1 MGSRRTTPTPGCGA
15 SRSRPSTWCWHTG
28 GWPRPSPARAAPGFS
43 SNSRSDAMTDSSS
56 AIRLS
61 IPRPT
66 PEIVKGYQ
74 GLATT
79 AIADIIDLSCVMRY
93 ALHDNLMLHAAIY
106 RAEPGDVI
114 VVEAGDD
121 AMAVAGGNVC
131 AIAQKRGVAG
141 FVIDGVIR
149 DIGESREKNFPLFAR
164 GRSPIPGSKE
174 GPGEINHPIR
184 CGGVVVHPGDV
195 VIADNEGIVVVP
207 LAKAEEVLKKAQAKA
222 DADSKTSLEAWEK
235 NHRSK
240 IDATLKA
247 KGYIA

>member
-1 MGSRRTTPTPGCGA
+1 
-15 SRSRPSTWCWHTG
+15 
-28 GWPRPSPARAAPGFS
+28 
-43 SNSRSDAMTDSSS
+43 MTDNAA
-56 AIRLS
+56 AIRLT
-61 IPRPT
+61 IPRPA
-66 PEIVKGYQ
+66 PETVKGYQ

-79 AIADIIDLSCVMRY
+79 AIADVIDLSCVVRY
-93 ALHDNLMLHAAIY
+93 AIHPLWPDIPRIAGPAFTVRTAHHDNLMLHAAIY

-121 AMAVAGGNVC
+121 SMAVAGGNVC

-149 DIGESREKNFPLFAR
+149 DIGESRANGFPLFAR
-164 GRSPIPGSKE
+164 GRSPIPAAKE

-184 CGGVVVHPGDV
+184 CGGVVVNPGDV
-195 VIADNEGIVVVP
+195 VVADDEGIVVIP

-222 DADSKTSLEAWEK
+222 DADAKQSLDSWEK

-240 IDATLKA
+240 VDATLKA

>member
-1 MGSRRTTPTPGCGA
+1 MPDTS
-15 SRSRPSTWCWHTG
+15 
-28 GWPRPSPARAAPGFS
+28 AA
-43 SNSRSDAMTDSSS
+43 M
-56 AIRLS
+56 RLDF
-61 IPRPT
+61 PRPT
-66 PEIVKGYQ
+66 PEVVKGYQ

-93 ALHDNLMLHAAIY
+93 ALHPLWPDIGRIAGPAFTVRTARHDNLMLHAAIY

-149 DIGESREKNFPLFAR
+149 DIGESRDKNFPLFAR

-195 VIADNEGIVVVP
+195 VIADDEGIVVVP

-247 KGYIA
+247 KGYIV

>member
-1 MGSRRTTPTPGCGA
+1 MPDTSA
-15 SRSRPSTWCWHTG
+15 
-28 GWPRPSPARAAPGFS
+28 
-43 SNSRSDAMTDSSS
+43 
-56 AIRLS
+56 AIRLDF
-61 IPRPT
+61 PRPT
-66 PEIVKGYQ
+66 PELVKGYQ

-79 AIADIIDLSCVMRY
+79 AIADITDLSCVMRY
-93 ALHDNLMLHAAIY
+93 ALHPLWPDIGRIAGPAFTVRTARHDNLMLHAAIY

-149 DIGESREKNFPLFAR
+149 DIGESRDKNFPLFAR
-164 GRSPIPGSKE
+164 GRSPIPASKE

-195 VIADNEGIVVVP
+195 VIADDEGIVVVP
-207 LAKAEEVLKKAQAKA
+207 LARAEEVLKKAQAKA

-247 KGYIA
+247 KGYIT

>member
-1 MGSRRTTPTPGCGA
+1 MPDTSA
-15 SRSRPSTWCWHTG
+15 
-28 GWPRPSPARAAPGFS
+28 
-43 SNSRSDAMTDSSS
+43 
-56 AIRLS
+56 AIRLDF
-61 IPRPT
+61 PRPT
-66 PEIVKGYQ
+66 PELVKGYQ

-93 ALHDNLMLHAAIY
+93 ALHPLWPDIGRIAGPAFTVRTARHDNLMLHAAIY

-149 DIGESREKNFPLFAR
+149 DIGESRDKNFPLFAR

-195 VIADNEGIVVVP
+195 VIADDEGIVVVP
-207 LAKAEEVLKKAQAKA
+207 LARGEEVLKKAQAKA

>member
-1 MGSRRTTPTPGCGA
+1 
-15 SRSRPSTWCWHTG
+15 
-28 GWPRPSPARAAPGFS
+28 
-43 SNSRSDAMTDSSS
+43 MTDTSA
-56 AIRLS
+56 AIRLD

-79 AIADIIDLSCVMRY
+79 AISDIIDLSCVMRY
-93 ALHDNLMLHAAIY
+93 TLQPLWPDIGRIAGPAFTVRTARHDNLMLHAAIY
-106 RAEPGDVI
+106 RAEPGDII

-149 DIGESREKNFPLFAR
+149 DIGESRDKGFPLFAR
-164 GRSPIPGSKE
+164 GRSPIPGTKD

-195 VIADNEGIVVVP
+195 VIADDEGIVVVP

-222 DADSKTSLEAWEK
+222 DADGKTTLEAWEK

-247 KGYIA
+247 KGYIS

>member
-1 MGSRRTTPTPGCGA
+1 
-15 SRSRPSTWCWHTG
+15 
-28 GWPRPSPARAAPGFS
+28 
-43 SNSRSDAMTDSSS
+43 MTDTS
-56 AIRLS
+56 AVIRLD

-93 ALHDNLMLHAAIY
+93 ALHPLWPDIGRIAGPAFTVRTARHDNLMLHAAIY

-149 DIGESREKNFPLFAR
+149 DIGESRDKGFPLFAR
-164 GRSPIPGSKE
+164 GRSPIPGTKD
-174 GPGEINHPIR
+174 GPGESNHPIR
-184 CGGVVVHPGDV
+184 CGGIVVHPGDV
-195 VIADNEGIVVVP
+195 VIADDEGIVVVP

-222 DADSKTSLEAWEK
+222 DADAKTTLEAWEK

>member
-1 MGSRRTTPTPGCGA
+1 MPDTSA
-15 SRSRPSTWCWHTG
+15 
-28 GWPRPSPARAAPGFS
+28 
-43 SNSRSDAMTDSSS
+43 
-56 AIRLS
+56 AIRLDFL
-61 IPRPT
+61 RPT
-66 PEIVKGYQ
+66 PEVVKGYQ

-93 ALHDNLMLHAAIY
+93 ALHPLWPDIGRIAGPAFTVRTARHDNLMLHAAIY

-121 AMAVAGGNVC
+121 GMAVAGGNVC

-149 DIGESREKNFPLFAR
+149 DIGESRDKNFPLFAR

-195 VIADNEGIVVVP
+195 VIADDEGIVVVP

>member
-1 MGSRRTTPTPGCGA
+1 MPDTSA
-15 SRSRPSTWCWHTG
+15 
-28 GWPRPSPARAAPGFS
+28 
-43 SNSRSDAMTDSSS
+43 
-56 AIRLS
+56 AIRLDF
-61 IPRPT
+61 PRPT
-66 PEIVKGYQ
+66 PEVVKGYQ

-79 AIADIIDLSCVMRY
+79 AIADIIDLSCVMRS
-93 ALHDNLMLHAAIY
+93 ALHPLWPDIGRIAGPAFTVRTARHDNLMLHAAIY

-149 DIGESREKNFPLFAR
+149 DIGESRDKNFPLFAR

-195 VIADNEGIVVVP
+195 VIADDEGIVVVP
-207 LAKAEEVLKKAQAKA
+207 LAKAEEVLKKAQVKA
-222 DADSKTSLEAWEK
+222 DADSKTSLEGWEK

-247 KGYIA
+247 KGYIV

>member
-1 MGSRRTTPTPGCGA
+1 
-15 SRSRPSTWCWHTG
+15 
-28 GWPRPSPARAAPGFS
+28 
-43 SNSRSDAMTDSSS
+43 MTDNAA
-56 AIRLS
+56 AIRLT
-61 IPRPT
+61 IPRPA

-79 AIADIIDLSCVMRY
+79 AIADIIDLSCVVRY
-93 ALHDNLMLHAAIY
+93 AIHPLWTDIPRIAGPAFTVRTAHHDNLMLHAAIY

-121 AMAVAGGNVC
+121 SMAVAGGNVC

-141 FVIDGVIR
+141 IVIDGVIR
-149 DIGESREKNFPLFAR
+149 DIGESRANGFPLFAR
-164 GRSPIPGSKE
+164 GRSPIPAAKE

-184 CGGVVVHPGDV
+184 CGGVVVNPGDV
-195 VIADNEGIVVVP
+195 VVADDEGIVVIP

-222 DADSKTSLEAWEK
+222 DADAKQSLDAWEK

-240 IDATLKA
+240 VDATLKA

>member
-1 MGSRRTTPTPGCGA
+1 MI
-15 SRSRPSTWCWHTG
+15 
-28 GWPRPSPARAAPGFS
+28 
-43 SNSRSDAMTDSSS
+43 DSSS

-74 GLATT
+74 ALATT
-79 AIADIIDLSCVMRY
+79 AIADFIDLSCVMRY
-93 ALHDNLMLHAAIY
+93 ALHPLWPDIGRIAGPAFTVRTARHDNLMLHAAIY

-149 DIGESREKNFPLFAR
+149 DVGESRAKGFPLFAR
-164 GRSPIPGSKE
+164 GRSPIPGGKE
-174 GPGEINHPIR
+174 GPGEINHTVR

-195 VIADNEGIVVVP
+195 VIADDEGIVVVP
-207 LAKAEEVLKKAQAKA
+207 LANAEEVLKKAQAKA
-222 DADSKTSLEAWEK
+222 DNDAKTTLETWEK

-240 IDATLKA
+240 VDATLKA
-247 KGYIA
+247 KGFVA

>member
-1 MGSRRTTPTPGCGA
+1 
-15 SRSRPSTWCWHTG
+15 
-28 GWPRPSPARAAPGFS
+28 
-43 SNSRSDAMTDSSS
+43 MTDNAA
-56 AIRLS
+56 AIRLT
-61 IPRPT
+61 IPRPA

-79 AIADIIDLSCVMRY
+79 AIADIIDLSCVVRY
-93 ALHDNLMLHAAIY
+93 AIHPLWTDIPRIAGPAFTVRTPHHDNLMLHAAIY

-121 AMAVAGGNVC
+121 SMAVAGGNVC

-149 DIGESREKNFPLFAR
+149 DIGESRANGFPLFAR
-164 GRSPIPGSKE
+164 GRSPIPAAKE

-184 CGGVVVHPGDV
+184 CGGVVVNPGDV
-195 VIADNEGIVVVP
+195 VVADDEGIVVIP

-222 DADSKTSLEAWEK
+222 DADAKQSLDAWEK

-240 IDATLKA
+240 VDATLKA

>member
-1 MGSRRTTPTPGCGA
+1 MPDTSA
-15 SRSRPSTWCWHTG
+15 
-28 GWPRPSPARAAPGFS
+28 
-43 SNSRSDAMTDSSS
+43 
-56 AIRLS
+56 AIRLDFL
-61 IPRPT
+61 RPT
-66 PEIVKGYQ
+66 PEVVKGYQ

-93 ALHDNLMLHAAIY
+93 ALHPLWPDIGRIAGPAFTVRTARHDNLMLHAAIY

-149 DIGESREKNFPLFAR
+149 DIGESRDKNFPLFAR

-184 CGGVVVHPGDV
+184 CGGVVVQPGDV
-195 VIADNEGIVVVP
+195 VIADDEGIVVVP

>member
-1 MGSRRTTPTPGCGA
+1 MPDTSA
-15 SRSRPSTWCWHTG
+15 
-28 GWPRPSPARAAPGFS
+28 
-43 SNSRSDAMTDSSS
+43 
-56 AIRLS
+56 AIRLDF
-61 IPRPT
+61 PRPT
-66 PEIVKGYQ
+66 PELVKGYQ

-93 ALHDNLMLHAAIY
+93 ALHPLWPDIGRIAGPAFTVRTARHDNLMLHAAIY

-207 LAKAEEVLKKAQAKA
+207 LARAEEVLKKAQAKA

>member
-1 MGSRRTTPTPGCGA
+1 MTNNSGA
-15 SRSRPSTWCWHTG
+15 ICL
-28 GWPRPSPARAAPGFS
+28 
-43 SNSRSDAMTDSSS
+43 D
-56 AIRLS
+56 

-66 PEIVKGYQ
+66 PEVVKGFQ

-93 ALHDNLMLHAAIY
+93 AVQPLWPDIGRIAGPAFTVRTPRHDNLMLHAAIY

-131 AIAQKRGVAG
+131 AVAQKRGVAG
-141 FVIDGVIR
+141 FVVDGVIR
-149 DIGESREKNFPLFAR
+149 DIGDSRANGFPLFAC
-164 GRSPIPGSKE
+164 GRSPIPAAKE
-174 GPGEINHPIR
+174 GPGEINHTIR

-195 VIADNEGIVVVP
+195 VIADDEGIVVVP
-207 LAKAEEVLKKAQAKA
+207 LANAEEVLKKAQAKA
-222 DADSKTSLEAWEK
+222 DTDAKTTLEAWEK

-240 IDATLKA
+240 VDASLKA
-247 KGYIA
+247 KGYIS

>member
-1 MGSRRTTPTPGCGA
+1 MPDTSA
-15 SRSRPSTWCWHTG
+15 
-28 GWPRPSPARAAPGFS
+28 
-43 SNSRSDAMTDSSS
+43 
-56 AIRLS
+56 AIRLDF
-61 IPRPT
+61 PRPT
-66 PEIVKGYQ
+66 PEVVKGYQ

-93 ALHDNLMLHAAIY
+93 ALHPLWPDIGRIAGPAFTVRTARHDNLMLHAAIY

-195 VIADNEGIVVVP
+195 VIADDEGIVVVP

>member
-1 MGSRRTTPTPGCGA
+1 MPDTSA
-15 SRSRPSTWCWHTG
+15 
-28 GWPRPSPARAAPGFS
+28 
-43 SNSRSDAMTDSSS
+43 
-56 AIRLS
+56 AIRLDF
-61 IPRPT
+61 PRPT
-66 PEIVKGYQ
+66 PEVVKGYQ

-93 ALHDNLMLHAAIY
+93 ALHPLWPDIGRIAGPAFTVRTARHDNLMLHAAIY

-149 DIGESREKNFPLFAR
+149 DIGESQDKNFPLFAR

-195 VIADNEGIVVVP
+195 VIADDEGIVVVP
-207 LAKAEEVLKKAQAKA
+207 LAKAEEVLKKAQVKA

-247 KGYIA
+247 KGYIV

>member
-1 MGSRRTTPTPGCGA
+1 MPDTSA
-15 SRSRPSTWCWHTG
+15 
-28 GWPRPSPARAAPGFS
+28 
-43 SNSRSDAMTDSSS
+43 
-56 AIRLS
+56 AIRFDF
-61 IPRPT
+61 PRPT
-66 PEIVKGYQ
+66 PELVKGYQ

-93 ALHDNLMLHAAIY
+93 ALHPLWPDIGRIAGPAFTVRTARHDNLMLHAAIY

-149 DIGESREKNFPLFAR
+149 DIGESRDKNFPLFAR

-195 VIADNEGIVVVP
+195 VIADDEGIVVVP
-207 LAKAEEVLKKAQAKA
+207 LARAEEVLKKAQAKA

-247 KGYIA
+247 KGYIV

>member
-1 MGSRRTTPTPGCGA
+1 MPDTSA
-15 SRSRPSTWCWHTG
+15 
-28 GWPRPSPARAAPGFS
+28 
-43 SNSRSDAMTDSSS
+43 
-56 AIRLS
+56 AIRLDF
-61 IPRPT
+61 PRPT
-66 PEIVKGYQ
+66 PEVVKGYQ

-93 ALHDNLMLHAAIY
+93 ALHPLWPDIGRIAGPAFTVRTARHDNLMLHAAIY

-149 DIGESREKNFPLFAR
+149 DVGESRDKNFPLFAR

-195 VIADNEGIVVVP
+195 VIADDEGIVVVP